1 MSRVSLKNISFGFGS
16 KRIFEN
22 LNLEFGEENPLV
34 ILGPSGCGKTTLLK
48 LAAGLLVP
56 EKGEVIGLPASFV
69 FQEPRLLPW
78 KTVLANVALP
88 LEKNLG
94 KAEAEARAFHY
105 LRLVSLEDRAGAW
118 PDELSG
124 GQQQRAGIA
133 RAFACPAP
141 LILMDEP
148 FQSLDIPLRRQLMDL
163 TLNFLAEPGR
173 ILAVVTH
180 DPAEAVYLGKRVI
193 VLGRRPKGIVF
204 DGQYPGHL
212 AGDPAFRAGLE
223 EKLVAALTGETE

>member
-1 MSRVSLKNISFGFGS
+1 MIRVSLKNISFGFGS

-22 LNLEFGEENPLV
+22 FNLELGEENPVV

-48 LAAGLLVP
+48 LIAGLLAP
-56 EKGEVIGLPASFV
+56 EKGEVSGPSAAFV

-78 KTVLANVALP
+78 KTVLANVSLP

-105 LRLVSLEDRAGAW
+105 LRFVSLADRAGAW

-124 GQQQRAGIA
+124 GQRQRAGIA
-133 RAFACPAP
+133 RAFAYPAP

-148 FQSLDIPLRRQLMDL
+148 FQSLDIPLRRRLMDL
-163 TLNFLAEPGR
+163 TLRLLAESGR
-173 ILAVVTH
+173 TLAAVTH
-180 DPAEAVYLGKRVI
+180 DPAEAVHLGKRI
-193 VLGRRPKGIVF
+193 IILGRRPKGIVF
-204 DGQYPGHL
+204 DGRYS
-212 AGDPAFRAGLE
+212 GDPAFRAGLE
-223 EKLVAALTGETE
+223 EKLAAALAGETE

>member
-22 LNLEFGEENPLV
+22 LNLKFGEENPLV

-56 EKGEVIGLPASFV
+56 EKGEVSGPPASFV

-78 KTVLANVALP
+78 KTVLANVSLP

-105 LRLVSLEDRAGAW
+105 LRFVSLEDRAGAW

-163 TLNFLAEPGR
+163 ILDLLAESGR

-180 DPAEAVYLGKRVI
+180 DPAEAVYLGKRIV
-193 VLGRRPKGIVF
+193 VLGRHPKGIVF
-204 DGQYPGHL
+204 DGQHS
-212 AGDPAFRAGLE
+212 GDPAFRTGLE
-223 EKLVAALTGETE
+223 EKLVAVLSGETE